1 MQKFFLLIIFIL
13 NFSPSIFAVQNT
25 EISPGDPIIDTL
37 LENNDFVFY
46 SPRPLI
52 IDEMSQYIHK
62 NIIGF
67 DIMFSN
73 SGFGFG
79 LFFDRIINQN
89 YKIISEIFFTPIKN
103 SQEIASIWDWNRYE
117 YLVNGK
123 INRLYSIPLIIGVQR
138 YIDIGTLTKN
148 IRPYLMLGVNPTLIW
163 KMPYEST
170 WFDDV
175 GSSKALYRMGYG
187 FQIGTDIGT
196 INTSFISVKIRYMY
210 TPFGGDGLESVKG
223 SPINNFG
230 RFYLSLAL
238 GGFF

>member
-103 SQEIASIWDWNRYE
+103 SQEIASI
-117 YLVNGK
+117 
-123 INRLYSIPLIIGVQR
+123 
-138 YIDIGTLTKN
+138 
-148 IRPYLMLGVNPTLIW
+148 
-163 KMPYEST
+163 
-170 WFDDV
+170 
-175 GSSKALYRMGYG
+175 
-187 FQIGTDIGT
+187 
-196 INTSFISVKIRYMY
+196 
-210 TPFGGDGLESVKG
+210 
-223 SPINNFG
+223 
-230 RFYLSLAL
+230 
-238 GGFF
+238 